1 MQFNDTSSS
10 MSHGLDVRSGNS
22 QAFFF
27 PVIVVSCLFACL
39 LVHGDCS
46 FKLIEKSKLK
56 FHLSGH
62 PFEDWQ
68 CTFQIPQSDGA
79 VGGGEE
85 VGVPVPRLP

>member
-10 MSHGLDVRSGNS
+10 MTHGLDVRSGNS

-27 PVIVVSCLFACL
+27 SCYCCFLFVCL
-39 LVHGDCS
+39 LAHGDCS

-85 VGVPVPRLP
+85 VGAPVPRLL

>member
-1 MQFNDTSSS
+1 ML
-10 MSHGLDVRSGNS
+10 GLETVKL
-22 QAFFF
+22 FFF